1 MNYPAMRHD
10 DYRQKL
16 VERLKR
22 QLKRSKQARELEQPQ
37 FRQRR
42 VPSAKIYS
50 RKMKHLRDLLRE

>member
-1 MNYPAMRHD
+1 MRHD